1 LKHAAPLA
9 IFENHSLKAYNT
21 FGIDAKTRYFV
32 AVHDEAE
39 LRLALS
45 AAETENLPRLI
56 LGGGSNL
63 LLTKDFPGVV
73 IRMELRGRSVRRG
86 DDDATYVEAAAGE
99 NWHEFVLWTLSQQ
112 LAGLENLSLIP
123 GSVGATPIQNIGA
136 YGVEMKERFHELQA
150 VDSLTG
156 ELRRFDQEECKFAYR
171 DSVFKH
177 ELKGRAIIT
186 SVTFRLPHDAALHM
200 DYGDVRQE
208 LARMDVA
215 SPTAKDVSDA
225 ICSIRRRKLP
235 DPAQI
240 GNAGSFFK
248 NPVIDIGSLA
258 SFHEKHP
265 QLPHY
270 PAANGHAKLPA
281 AWLIEQTGWKG
292 KTLGRAGVHEQHALV
307 LVNRGEA
314 SGAEILAL
322 ANAIQDSVFDK
333 FGVRLEPEPVIV

>member
-1 LKHAAPLA
+1 
-9 IFENHSLKAYNT
+9 
-21 FGIDAKTRYFV
+21 
-32 AVHDEAE
+32 
-39 LRLALS
+39 
-45 AAETENLPRLI
+45 
-56 LGGGSNL
+56 

-73 IRMELRGRSVRRG
+73 IRMELIGRSIRRG

-136 YGVEMKERFHELQA
+136 YGVEMKEKFHALQA

-156 ELRRFDQEECKFAYR
+156 ELRRFDQEACKFAYR

-177 ELKGRAIIT
+177 ELKDRAIIT
-186 SVTFRLPHDAALHM
+186 SVTFRLPYDAALHT

-208 LARMDVA
+208 LARMNVS
-215 SPTAKDVSDA
+215 SPTAKDISDA
-225 ICSIRRRKLP
+225 ICNIRRRKLP

-248 NPVIDIGSLA
+248 NPVIDIGSFA
-258 SFHEKHP
+258 SLHEKHP
-265 QLPHY
+265 RLPHY
-270 PAANGHAKLPA
+270 PSGNAQVKLPA
-281 AWLIEQTGWKG
+281 AWLIEQAGWKG

-322 ANAIQDSVFDK
+322 ANAIQNSVFDK